1 MVSNKVDIKD
11 VMAAVKENSPLP
23 FVSTITWEHP
33 GYIHVAFPADSNM
46 DFYVAL
52 GKSLSDDT
60 GYSWND
66 TDGKLCG
73 VIEDLDSADD
83 VALTFWG
90 QVIRE
95 LNL

>member
-1 MVSNKVDIKD
+1 MVSNKVEIRD
-11 VMAAVKENSPLP
+11 VMAAVRENSPLP
-23 FVSTITWEHP
+23 FVSTVTWEYP

-52 GKSLSDDT
+52 GKSLDADS

-66 TDGKLCG
+66 TEGKLCG
-73 VIEDLDSADD
+73 TIEDLDSADD

-95 LNL
+95 LKL